1 MRKQTIIDQMG
12 NIDIKNITVD
22 DVPNISN
29 RYLELDDVL
38 SWLDLLEEVQKNE
51 EVH

>member
-1 MRKQTIIDQMG
+1 MRKQTIIDQIG

-22 DVPNISN
+22 SVPNISD